1 MIGGAICIVVIAFL
15 ALIMLFFDGSA
26 RLEDKRRLNRL
37 EGGDE

>member
-1 MIGGAICIVVIAFL
+1 MIGGAICIVAIAFF

-26 RLEDKRRLNRL
+26 RLEGSRRLDRL